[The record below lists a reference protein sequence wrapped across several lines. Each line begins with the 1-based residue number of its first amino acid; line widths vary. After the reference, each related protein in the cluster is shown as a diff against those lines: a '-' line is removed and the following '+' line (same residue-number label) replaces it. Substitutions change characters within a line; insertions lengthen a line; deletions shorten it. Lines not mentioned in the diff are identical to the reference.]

1 MNAATLTAGLE
12 LAGMLFKIASAAVER
27 SDNATVRKVAALGK
41 SVVAGVQ
48 TSGRIDEAVSKD
60 VRALAEAL
68 DKDGLPDRAQWDA
81 LAGKVRT
88 AADRW
93 NAAG

>member
-1 MNAATLTAGLE
+1 MNAATLTTGLE
-12 LAGMLFKIASAAVER
+12 LAGLLFKIGSAAIER
-27 SDNATVRKVAALGK
+27 SDNATAKKVAGLGAVIV
-41 SVVAGVQ
+41 SGVQ
-48 TSGRIDEAVSKD
+48 TSGRIDAAVAAD

-68 DKDGLPDRAQWDA
+68 DADGVPSRTEWEA

>member
-1 MNAATLTAGLE
+1 MNAATLSAGLE
-12 LAGMLFKIASAAVER
+12 LAGLLFKIIKSAAER
-27 SDNATVRKVAALGK
+27 SDNATVQKVVALGT
-41 SVVAGVQ
+41 SVVAGAQ
-48 TSGRIDEAVSKD
+48 TTGRIDEAVARD

-68 DKDGLPDRAQWDA
+68 DKDGLPDRAEWEIM
-81 LAGKVRT
+81 AGKVRA

>member
-12 LAGMLFKIASAAVER
+12 LAGLLFKIASAAIDR
-27 SDNATVRKVAALGK
+27 SDNATVKKVASLGK

-48 TSGRIDEAVSKD
+48 TSGRIDTAVAGD

-68 DKDGLPDRAQWDA
+68 DQDGLPDRAAWDA
-81 LAGKVRT
+81 LAAKVRT

>member
-12 LAGMLFKIASAAVER
+12 LAGMLFRIGAAALER
-27 SDNATVRKVAALGK
+27 SDNATAKKVAGLGRTIV
-41 SVVAGVQ
+41 SGVQ
-48 TSGRIDEAVSKD
+48 TSGRIDTAVAAD
-60 VRALAEAL
+60 VRALADAL
-68 DKDGLPDRAQWDA
+68 DKDGVPDRAEWEA

>member
-12 LAGMLFKIASAAVER
+12 LAGLLFKITAAAIER
-27 SDNATVRKVAALGK
+27 SDNATVKKVAALGK

-48 TSGRIDEAVSKD
+48 TSGRIDTAVAAD

-68 DKDGLPDRAQWDA
+68 DKDGLPDRAAWDA
-81 LAGKVRT
+81 LAAKVRT